1 MQSWP
6 VALCR
11 ALQTLSVQISPSFPS
26 IPIPCTLESANLA
39 EELFWSTFYW
49 LMKLCM
55 DCQWLFDSRMGQY
68 MARGDTRSYEV
79 TRYGTFPFCD
89 MYSWFPHLLV

>member
-1 MQSWP
+1 MQSSL

-11 ALQTLSVQISPSFPS
+11 ALQTLSVRISPSFPS
-26 IPIPCTLESANLA
+26 IPIPCTLESANVG
-39 EELFWSTFYW
+39 EELFWSSFYW

-55 DCQWLFDSRMGQY
+55 DCQCVFDSRMGHY
-68 MARGDTRSYEV
+68 MAGGDTRSYKV

-89 MYSWFPHLLV
+89 MYWWFPYLLV

>member
-11 ALQTLSVQISPSFPS
+11 ALQTLSVRVGPSFLS
-26 IPIPCTLESANLA
+26 IPIPFTLENANLA
-39 EELFWSTFYW
+39 EELFCNTFFW

-55 DCQWLFDSRMGQY
+55 DCHWVFDSRMGQY
-68 MARGDTRSYEV
+68 MAGGDTRSYKV
-79 TRYGTFPFCD
+79 TRYGTFTFCD
-89 MYSWFPHLLV
+89 MYVWFP

>member
-11 ALQTLSVQISPSFPS
+11 ALQTLSVPISLSFLS
-26 IPIPCTLESANLA
+26 IPIPCTLESANLG
-39 EELFWSTFYW
+39 EELFWSTFYR
-49 LMKLCM
+49 LRKLCM
-55 DCQWLFDSRMGQY
+55 DCHWVFDSRMGQY
-68 MARGDTRSYEV
+68 MAGGDTRSYKV

-89 MYSWFPHLLV
+89 MYLWFPYLLV